1 MYYQIH
7 SENLLNTVFQTFLS
21 YYFCLAPC
29 LDVVSNKLLNG
40 SEFQSKPMFQ
50 YFEIKTLKRDFSGDL
65 CIVSTANECK
75 GGLET
80 TQSNEKIESSA

>member
-40 SEFQSKPMFQ
+40 SEFQSKPMFS
-50 YFEIKTLKRDFSGDL
+50 EP
-65 CIVSTANECK
+65 
-75 GGLET
+75 
-80 TQSNEKIESSA
+80 